1 MRDIWCIWIVRV
13 LSAAQEAFVGFE
25 FTYFWCRSFRSPSL
39 YTHPPF
45 SLFWC
50 VSWLSFDFCL
60 VMIACGGVRVVCVE
74 LCYLSVSVSF
84 SSVYFAYLYVLTSI
98 RLGVGGCISASKCFD
113 FECLSVV
120 LGVSG

>member
-1 MRDIWCIWIVRV
+1 
-13 LSAAQEAFVGFE
+13 
-25 FTYFWCRSFRSPSL
+25 
-39 YTHPPF
+39 
-45 SLFWC
+45 
-50 VSWLSFDFCL
+50 
-60 VMIACGGVRVVCVE
+60 MIASGGARVVSVE

-98 RLGVGGCISASKCFD
+98 RLGVGGCISASKFFD

>member
-1 MRDIWCIWIVRV
+1 MV
-13 LSAAQEAFVGFE
+13 LNFSFFGVEVSAP
-25 FTYFWCRSFRSPSL
+25 PSL
-39 YTHPPF
+39 YTH
-45 SLFWC
+45 SH
-50 VSWLSFDFCL
+50 FCIMPVFCLLL
-60 VMIACGGVRVVCVE
+60 VMIASGGVRVVSVE

-98 RLGVGGCISASKCFD
+98 RLGVRGCISASKFFD

>member
-1 MRDIWCIWIVRV
+1 
-13 LSAAQEAFVGFE
+13 
-25 FTYFWCRSFRSPSL
+25 
-39 YTHPPF
+39 
-45 SLFWC
+45 
-50 VSWLSFDFCL
+50 
-60 VMIACGGVRVVCVE
+60 MIACGGVEVVCVE

-98 RLGVGGCISASKCFD
+98 RLGVRGCISASDFCV

>member
-1 MRDIWCIWIVRV
+1 MLV
-13 LSAAQEAFVGFE
+13 LNLRIFGVEVSAPP
-25 FTYFWCRSFRSPSL
+25 PS
-39 YTHPPF
+39 THAPPF
-45 SLFWC
+45 SLFWG

-60 VMIACGGVRVVCVE
+60 VMIACGGVEVVCVE

-84 SSVYFAYLYVLTSI
+84 SSVYFAYLYVLTII
-98 RLGVGGCISASKCFD
+98 RLGVRGCISTSKCFD

>member
-1 MRDIWCIWIVRV
+1 MLV
-13 LSAAQEAFVGFE
+13 LNLRIFGVEVSAAP
-25 FTYFWCRSFRSPSL
+25 PS
-39 YTHPPF
+39 THTPPF
-45 SLFWC
+45 SLFRG

-60 VMIACGGVRVVCVE
+60 VMIACGGVEVVCVE

-84 SSVYFAYLYVLTSI
+84 SSVYFAYLYVLTII
-98 RLGVGGCISASKCFD
+98 RLGVRGCKSTCTLFD